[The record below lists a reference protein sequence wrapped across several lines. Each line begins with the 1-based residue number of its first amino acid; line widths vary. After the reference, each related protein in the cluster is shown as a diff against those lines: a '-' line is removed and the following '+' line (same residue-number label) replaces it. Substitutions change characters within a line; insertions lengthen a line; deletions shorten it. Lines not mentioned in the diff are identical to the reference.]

1 MEYEPYKEYELHDMF
16 KEPRRVSSDPYKLF
30 AAYMI
35 SCLYELYEPD
45 DDSETYD
52 PENIWGWL
60 VDKQMCDKNVK
71 EAIEDFTYACYNDLS
86 IAIWSRGYSIRKAR
100 LLDKGRLESIFQF
113 PVVKT
118 DEGDCYKVVRNGIM
132 NLEKPVSDDN
142 SPISE
147 YHRNK
152 AYLEEVIRIAKDD
165 KNDGYDKLTDM
176 EVTMYCWYVFY
187 KKIDSRDYWIFRKTY
202 EKFLYT
208 DEDDDR
214 ACWTDK
220 VLKTK
225 RLDTQYLFSANKVK
239 DWNKR
244 HKQKSIID
252 V

>member
-1 MEYEPYKEYELHDMF
+1 MF
-16 KEPRRVSSDPYKLF
+16 KEPRRVSSDPYQLF

-45 DDSETYD
+45 NDSETYD
-52 PENIWGWL
+52 PENTWGWL
-60 VDKQMCDKNVK
+60 VDKQMCDKMVK
-71 EAIEDFTYACYNDLS
+71 EAIEQFIEACDNDLS
-86 IAIWSRGYSIRKAR
+86 IDIWNRGYTIRKAR
-100 LLDKGRLESIFQF
+100 LLDMKRLEDIFQF
-113 PVVKT
+113 PIVNA
-118 DEGDCYKVVRNGIM
+118 DEGDCYNVVKNGIM
-132 NLEKPVSDDN
+132 KLEKAVSADK
-142 SPISE
+142 SHIAE

-187 KKIDSRDYWIFRKTY
+187 KKMDGRDYWIFRKTY

-244 HKQKSIID
+244 HKQKSI
-252 V
+252 VNV

>member
-1 MEYEPYKEYELHDMF
+1 MF
-16 KEPRRVSSDPYKLF
+16 KEPRRVSSDPYQLF

-45 DDSETYD
+45 NDSETYD
-52 PENIWGWL
+52 PENTWGWL
-60 VDKQMCDKNVK
+60 VDKQMCDKMVK
-71 EAIEDFTYACYNDLS
+71 EAIEQFIEACDNDLS
-86 IAIWSRGYSIRKAR
+86 IDIWNRGYTIRKAR
-100 LLDKGRLESIFQF
+100 LLDIKRLEDIFQI
-113 PVVKT
+113 PIVNA
-118 DEGDCYKVVRNGIM
+118 DEGDCYNVVKNGIM
-132 NLEKPVSDDN
+132 NLEKSVSADK
-142 SPISE
+142 SHIAE

-187 KKIDSRDYWIFRKTY
+187 KKMDGRDYWIFRKTY

-244 HKQKSIID
+244 HKQKSI
-252 V
+252 VNV